1 MWSVY
6 RIAVPLSYECVNN
19 GVIKSSLYVCLIFLS
34 CYGRTDWLI
43 EGCVPEWRY
52 PYCVEWKYSNA
63 EGWRRLLT
71 LILLTWRIGWVRNN
85 ASKWQMWFNS
95 AFKGLIWSLSPA
107 VSSIFNCKKLTYT
120 HTHTHSRAYIHT
132 HIHSHTL
139 SLTHTHT
146 HTLARARTHTHS
158 LSLSLSLSHTHTH
171 THTLMISFSESEIG
185 YCNLF

>member
-120 HTHTHSRAYIHT
+120 HTHTHSRARATAGLRH
-132 HIHSHTL
+132 L
-139 SLTHTHT
+139 SGK
-146 HTLARARTHTHS
+146 
-158 LSLSLSLSHTHTH
+158 
-171 THTLMISFSESEIG
+171 EIQLYLDVINTQAFLLKTSAG
-185 YCNLF
+185 Q